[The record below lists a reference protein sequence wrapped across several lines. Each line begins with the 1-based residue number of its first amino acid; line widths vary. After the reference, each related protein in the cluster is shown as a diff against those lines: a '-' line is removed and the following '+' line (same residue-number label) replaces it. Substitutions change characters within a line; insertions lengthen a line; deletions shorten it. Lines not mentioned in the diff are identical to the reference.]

1 MNNYSV
7 TFNFKKD
14 LDKSIK
20 VHKKSKTIDKFFFIP
35 KSIIVSQERYL
46 QNKSL
51 WKDVKYTRERICI
64 TLPKWY
70 CKKEL
75 GFYK

>member
-1 MNNYSV
+1 MDNYDV

-14 LDKSIK
+14 LDKSIQ
-20 VHKKSKTIDKFFFIP
+20 VHKKSKTIDKVFFIP
-35 KSIIVSQERYL
+35 RSIIINQERYL
-46 QNKSL
+46 QEKSL
-51 WKDVKYTRERICI
+51 GKDAKYTRERICI

-75 GFYK
+75 QFYK